1 MNDIAVYDP
10 AIAERGMDYMT
21 DQIIT
26 QVNIHHDVVKIAK
39 RIHHREASLKRRINT
54 AENKLRRERK
64 KAKIR
69 ARWNGVCYSFMLG
82 AAAWFAHIALTSGLL
97 NIDFTVPL
105 TAASVALLSWTMC
118 GWWHDI
124 KRKKD

>member
-10 AIAERGMDYMT
+10 AIVERGMDTMT

-26 QVNIHHDVVKIAK
+26 RVNIHHDVVKIAK
-39 RIHHREASLKRRINT
+39 RIHHREATLKRRINT

-69 ARWNGVCYSFMLG
+69 ARWNGVCYSLMLG

-124 KRKKD
+124 RRKKD

>member
-39 RIHHREASLKRRINT
+39 RIHHREATLKRRINT

-105 TAASVALLSWTMC
+105 SAASVALLSWTMC

-124 KRKKD
+124 KRKND

>member
-39 RIHHREASLKRRINT
+39 RIHHREASLKRRIDT

>member
-1 MNDIAVYDP
+1 MKELAVYDP
-10 AIAERGMDYMT
+10 TIAERGMDAMT
-21 DQIIT
+21 DQMIT
-26 QVNIHHDVVKIAK
+26 RININHDMLKIAH
-39 RIHHREASLKRRINT
+39 RIHLREANLKRRINT

-82 AAAWFAHIALTSGLL
+82 AATWFAHIALTSGLL

>member
-10 AIAERGMDYMT
+10 AIAERGMDSMT

-39 RIHHREASLKRRINT
+39 RIHHREATLKRRINT

-82 AAAWFAHIALTSGLL
+82 AATWFAHIALTSGLL

>member
-39 RIHHREASLKRRINT
+39 RIHHREATLKRRINT

>member
-10 AIAERGMDYMT
+10 AVAERGMDSMT

-26 QVNIHHDVVKIAK
+26 QVNIHHDIVKIAK
-39 RIHHREASLKRRINT
+39 RIHYREATLKHRINT
-54 AENKLRRERK
+54 AENKLRRERR

-69 ARWNGVCYSFMLG
+69 ARWNGVCYSLMLG
-82 AAAWFAHIALTSGLL
+82 AAAWFAHFALKGGLL

>member
-10 AIAERGMDYMT
+10 AIAERGMDSMT

-39 RIHHREASLKRRINT
+39 RIHHREATLKRRINT

-118 GWWHDI
+118 SWWHDS